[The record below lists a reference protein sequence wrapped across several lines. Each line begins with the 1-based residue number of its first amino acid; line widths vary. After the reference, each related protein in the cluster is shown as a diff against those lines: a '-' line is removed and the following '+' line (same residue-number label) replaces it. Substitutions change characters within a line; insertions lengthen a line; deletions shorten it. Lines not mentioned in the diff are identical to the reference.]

1 MCKIYYNYTQETIL
15 FADRKT
21 MALNKPKYTLFKNTT
36 YALAGLADITKN
48 ESSFKLQILLFVGMN
63 IVAWFLPIAF
73 HLQAILSLSLFIP
86 LIAEVINS
94 SIERVVDLVTLDYHE
109 LAKRAKD
116 AGAALVFLSLVL
128 TGLIWI
134 AVLYT
139 AFFQ

>member
-1 MCKIYYNYTQETIL
+1 
-15 FADRKT
+15 